1 MSLLEVIFGTGDPIV
16 LLAVL
21 GFIAGLILVTYFGLF
36 ADREQRRTRER
47 LDDMN
52 RRMSGIDTRQ
62 AKQARAQLKKVDVD
76 SINPF
81 VDQFVKRFLPNRE
94 ELRTRL
100 RRTGLK
106 LSVGD
111 YLLGCLG
118 IAVFFGAA
126 FFFVFGMSPL
136 LALLAAVG
144 LGAGLPHVV
153 INHLGKRRIAKFNA
167 IFPDA
172 IDLIVRA
179 LRSGIPIQEA
189 VATVGR
195 ELGEPVGPLFTQVTN
210 EVKMGATIEDSF
222 WNAAS
227 SIGAP
232 EFNFLIVSM
241 SIQRETGGNLGET
254 LANLGKLLR
263 DRRQM
268 KLKIKAFSSEARTTA
283 IIMGALPF
291 VVGGTI
297 FALNPEYMSL
307 LITDP
312 RGNVMLMVAL
322 GMLGLGI
329 YVMKRMATF
338 EI

>member
-1 MSLLEVIFGTGDPIV
+1 MSPLENFFGTTDPVV

-21 GFIAGLILVTYFGLF
+21 GFVAGLISVTYFVLF
-36 ADREQRRTRER
+36 ADKEQRRTRER

-52 RRMSGIDTRQ
+52 RRMHGMDSRQ
-62 AKQARAQLKKVDVD
+62 AKQARARLKKVDVD
-76 SINPF
+76 SRNP
-81 VDQFVKRFLPNRE
+81 VLDQILKRFLPNRD
-94 ELRTRL
+94 ELRGRL

-106 LSVGD
+106 VTVGD
-111 YLLGCLG
+111 YVLACAG
-118 IAVFFGAA
+118 IAVLCLVVFYFI
-126 FFFVFGMSPL
+126 FGMTLPV
-136 LALLAAVG
+136 ALLAGVG
-144 LGAGLPHVV
+144 LGAGIPHFVV
-153 INHLGKRRIAKFNA
+153 GFLGQRRINRFNA

-195 ELGEPVGPLFTQVTN
+195 EMGDPVGPLFLQVTN
-210 EVKMGATIEDSF
+210 EVRLGGAIEDAF
-222 WNAAS
+222 WNAAE
-227 SIGAP
+227 SIRAQ

-283 IIMGALPF
+283 MIMGGLPF
-291 VVGGTI
+291 IVGSMI
-297 FALNPEYMSL
+297 YVLNPEYISL
-307 LITDP
+307 LFTDP
-312 RGNVMLMVAL
+312 RGVMMLMVAG
-322 GMLGLGI
+322 GMLALGI
-329 YVMKRMATF
+329 FVMKRMASF
-338 EI
+338 DI

>member
-1 MSLLEVIFGTGDPIV
+1 VSPLEAFFGTADPVV
-16 LLAVL
+16 LTAVL
-21 GFIAGLILVTYFGLF
+21 GLIFGLIAVTYFALF

-52 RRMSGIDTRQ
+52 RRMRGIDTRQ

-76 SINPF
+76 SRNAII
-81 VDQFVKRFLPNRE
+81 DQVVKRFLPNRE
-94 ELRTRL
+94 ELRARL
-100 RRTGLK
+100 QRTGHK
-106 LSVGD
+106 VTVGD
-111 YLLGCLG
+111 YLVGCVGLAIFVTVALLFVVGLNPAMALVGG
-118 IAVFFGAA
+118 IA
-126 FFFVFGMSPL
+126 
-136 LALLAAVG
+136 
-144 LGAGLPHVV
+144 LGAGVPHIVV
-153 INHLGKRRIAKFNA
+153 GILGQRRVDRFNA

-195 ELGEPVGPLFTQVTN
+195 ELGEPVGPLFVQVTN
-210 EVKMGATIEDSF
+210 EVKLGASIEDSF
-222 WNAAS
+222 WNAAA
-227 SIGAP
+227 SIRAP

-268 KLKIKAFSSEARTTA
+268 KLKIKAFTSEARTTA
-283 IIMGALPF
+283 MIMGALPF
-291 VVGGTI
+291 FVGGTI
-297 FALNPEYMSL
+297 HTLNPEYTSML
-307 LITDP
+307 FTDP
-312 RGNVMLMVAL
+312 RGQMMLMVAF
-322 GMLGLGI
+322 GMLATGI
-329 YVMKRMATF
+329 YVMKRMSTF

>member
-1 MSLLEVIFGTGDPIV
+1 MSPLEAFFGTADPIV
-16 LLAVL
+16 LLAL
-21 GFIAGLILVTYFGLF
+21 FGFIAGLIAVTYFVLF

-52 RRMSGIDTRQ
+52 RRMHGIDTRK

-76 SINPF
+76 SRNAL
-81 VDQFVKRFLPNRE
+81 VDHVVKRFLPNRD
-94 ELRTRL
+94 ELRARL
-100 RRTGLK
+100 QRTGHK
-106 LSVGD
+106 ITVGD
-111 YLLGCLG
+111 YVIGCLG
-118 IAVFFGAA
+118 ITVFVAV
-126 FFFVFGMSPL
+126 
-136 LALLAAVG
+136 ALLFVVG
-144 LGAGLPHVV
+144 LHPGMAVVGGVAIGAGVPHLV
-153 INHLGKRRIAKFNA
+153 IGIMGQRRVNRFNA

-195 ELGEPVGPLFTQVTN
+195 ELGDPVGPLFVQVTN
-210 EVKMGATIEDSF
+210 EVRLGASIEDSF
-222 WNAAS
+222 WNAAA
-227 SIGAP
+227 SIRAP

-283 IIMGALPF
+283 MIMGCLPF
-291 VVGGTI
+291 FVGGTI
-297 FALNPEYMSL
+297 HVLNPEYTSL
-307 LITDP
+307 LVTDP
-312 RGNVMLMVAL
+312 RGQVMLMVAI
-322 GMLGLGI
+322 GMLALGI